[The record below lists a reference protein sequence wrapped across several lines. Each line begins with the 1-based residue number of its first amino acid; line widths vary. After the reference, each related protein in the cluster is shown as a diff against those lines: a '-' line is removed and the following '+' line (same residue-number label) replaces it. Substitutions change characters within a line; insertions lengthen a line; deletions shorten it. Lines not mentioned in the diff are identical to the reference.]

1 MPKEAPTKPGGAELR
16 WRRPPGRGW
25 RREEFPP
32 PLFEDCRSWGGNAAR
47 IAVPTAVVALF
58 LLGCK
63 CAAVLGR
70 NFALQPI
77 PRSPLAPSLVLIR
90 PLVCVPNRVEA
101 AAPRDDG

>member
-1 MPKEAPTKPGGAELR
+1 MAKAARKGLEAGGIPPSLVRGLPEL
-16 WRRPPGRGW
+16 
-25 RREEFPP
+25 
-32 PLFEDCRSWGGNAAR
+32 GGNAAR

-63 CAAVLGR
+63 RAAVLGR

-101 AAPRDDG
+101 APRDDG